1 MPIGKN
7 SISRVAEGIE
17 SPNAAPMNVVETPA
31 EVTVE
36 VEKKIVESTAEAIT
50 PEKGEATVATEI
62 EKKIVESTA
71 KKPATKKPATKKPAT
86 KKAAPKTAKKPAAK
100 KAEGAPAAEQT
111 KAPELIGQA
120 VAAPAP
126 KKRGRKPGSKNKP
139 KAAVAP
145 VAESKPRTRRVAK
158 AASAIAIG
166 EELPVYLL

>member
-36 VEKKIVESTAEAIT
+36 VEKTIVESTAAAT
-50 PEKGEATVATEI
+50 PEKGEATTATEI
-62 EKKIVESTA
+62 EKTIVESTA
-71 KKPATKKPATKKPAT
+71 KKPA
-86 KKAAPKTAKKPAAK
+86 AKKPAAK
-100 KAEGAPAAEQT
+100 KPVKKAAAKKAAPKAAKKEEKAPAAEDK

-120 VAAPAP
+120 VAAPTP

-139 KAAVAP
+139 KTVAVAP
-145 VAESKPRTRRVAK
+145 TERKPRTRRVAAK
-158 AASAIAIG
+158 ASSLIAIG

>member
-17 SPNAAPMNVVETPA
+17 SPNAAPMNVTETPA

-36 VEKKIVESTAEAIT
+36 IEKKVVESTAAAPT
-50 PEKGEATVATEI
+50 AEKGEVTPATQI

-71 KKPATKKPATKKPAT
+71 KKPA
-86 KKAAPKTAKKPAAK
+86 AKKPAAK
-100 KAEGAPAAEQT
+100 KTAPKTAKKTVKAPAAEQT
-111 KAPELIGQA
+111 AAPELIGQA
-120 VAAPAP
+120 AAAPAP

-139 KAAVAP
+139 KTAAP
-145 VAESKPRTRRVAK
+145 VARKPRTRRIARP
-158 AASAIAIG
+158 ASPAIAIG